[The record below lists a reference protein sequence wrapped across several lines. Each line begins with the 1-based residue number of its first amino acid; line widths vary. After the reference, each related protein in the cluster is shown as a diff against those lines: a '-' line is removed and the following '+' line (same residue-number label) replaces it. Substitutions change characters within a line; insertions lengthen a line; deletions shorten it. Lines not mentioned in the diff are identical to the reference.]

1 MKTVIRPET
10 EMKDSGIEWIG
21 NIPNDW
27 KVSRVGN
34 FFSFSSGDS
43 LTNEDI
49 RDDGMYLV
57 YGANGIRGYYFKYN
71 LDKKRILLGRVGAL
85 AGNVHIVDE
94 KVWVTEHAL
103 IASDKLNLVEEYYG
117 YVFESMNLIQYS
129 KSSAQPVISGDTLQ
143 KLRFPVPELSEQQAI
158 ADYLDET
165 CSKIDEI
172 IAEAKAS
179 IEEYK
184 ELKQSILF
192 ETMTR
197 GIQSDRKYKTC
208 DYEWL
213 GKVPEDWSLMKITH
227 ILDDNDSYPIGD
239 GDHGLIKTDSYK
251 SEGIPYIRVQNIG
264 WGTPLLMD
272 NVVYISKED
281 NERIKGS
288 QLKPGDV
295 LFVKTGATIGKT
307 AIVPNNIPTFIIDFV
322 NTKEDILKAFQPFY
336 QETSLA
342 QEINTDLIYK
352 TQRMLRAFKIYDD
365 ADIEK
370 INKIYFDGDKRKANK
385 IQAAITNAL
394 LPIQQKY
401 NALNQE
407 QRYQFRKLCRTFV
420 KWYGYITQIARMFDK
435 QMHNEYI
442 FCSYLAKVIPADP
455 SVPFALGDRVKLE
468 YYNLEKTFE
477 GSIDLVKEEKGIY
490 ESTRLKKPVK
500 MEETLSPLEQV
511 IEKINEQYMGNFT
524 EGDKVVIT
532 TLHQKLKNNKKL
544 VKSAQTDGRQIFEKN
559 IFPQL
564 FDDAAQEA
572 YSESIETYTKLFEDA
587 GKYRAIMGALAH
599 AMFEELQQRN
609 I

>member
-307 AIVPNNIPTFIIDFV
+307 AIVPNNIPIS
-322 NTKEDILKAFQPFY
+322 NTTSHVGKITVSKE
-336 QETSLA
+336 
-342 QEINTDLIYK
+342 
-352 TQRMLRAFKIYDD
+352 
-365 ADIEK
+365 
-370 INKIYFDGDKRKANK
+370 
-385 IQAAITNAL
+385 
-394 LPIQQKY
+394 
-401 NALNQE
+401 
-407 QRYQFRKLCRTFV
+407 
-420 KWYGYITQIARMFDK
+420 
-435 QMHNEYI
+435 HNSKYI
-442 FCSYLAKVIPADP
+442 FYLLSSFIGYKQFWDIAC
-455 SVPFALGDRVKLE
+455 
-468 YYNLEKTFE
+468 
-477 GSIDLVKEEKGIY
+477 
-490 ESTRLKKPVK
+490 PVC
-500 MEETLSPLEQV
+500 
-511 IEKINEQYMGNFT
+511 
-524 EGDKVVIT
+524 
-532 TLHQKLKNNKKL
+532 
-544 VKSAQTDGRQIFEKN
+544 
-559 IFPQL
+559 
-564 FDDAAQEA
+564 
-572 YSESIETYTKLFEDA
+572 
-587 GKYRAIMGALAH
+587 
-599 AMFEELQQRN
+599 
-609 I
+609 

>member
-71 LDKKRILLGRVGAL
+71 LDKKRICLDELAAL

-307 AIVPNNIPTFIIDFV
+307 AIVPNNIPISNTTSHVGKITVSKEHNSKYIFYLLSSFIGYKQFWDIACMKATRPELSISEIKQMKVLIPSTRDEEDEIV
-322 NTKEDILKAFQPFY
+322 EYLDNKLPEYETLICIKE
-336 QETSLA
+336 SL
-342 QEINTDLIYK
+342 INDLEAYKKSLIYEVV
-352 TQRMLRAFKIYDD
+352 T
-365 ADIEK
+365 
-370 INKIYFDGDKRKANK
+370 GKR
-385 IQAAITNAL
+385 
-394 LPIQQKY
+394 
-401 NALNQE
+401 
-407 QRYQFRKLCRTFV
+407 
-420 KWYGYITQIARMFDK
+420 
-435 QMHNEYI
+435 
-442 FCSYLAKVIPADP
+442 
-455 SVPFALGDRVKLE
+455 RV
-468 YYNLEKTFE
+468 
-477 GSIDLVKEEKGIY
+477 V
-490 ESTRLKKPVK
+490 
-500 MEETLSPLEQV
+500 
-511 IEKINEQYMGNFT
+511 
-524 EGDKVVIT
+524 
-532 TLHQKLKNNKKL
+532 
-544 VKSAQTDGRQIFEKN
+544 
-559 IFPQL
+559 
-564 FDDAAQEA
+564 
-572 YSESIETYTKLFEDA
+572 
-587 GKYRAIMGALAH
+587 
-599 AMFEELQQRN
+599 
-609 I
+609 

>member
-281 NERIKGS
+281 KERIKGS

-307 AIVPNNIPTFIIDFV
+307 AIVPNNIPISNTTSHVGKITVSKEHNSKYIFYLLSSFIGYKQFWDIACMKATRPELSISEIKQMKVLIPSTRDEEDEIV
-322 NTKEDILKAFQPFY
+322 EYLDNKLPEYETLICIKE
-336 QETSLA
+336 SL
-342 QEINTDLIYK
+342 INDLEAYKKSLIYEVV
-352 TQRMLRAFKIYDD
+352 T
-365 ADIEK
+365 
-370 INKIYFDGDKRKANK
+370 GKR
-385 IQAAITNAL
+385 
-394 LPIQQKY
+394 
-401 NALNQE
+401 
-407 QRYQFRKLCRTFV
+407 
-420 KWYGYITQIARMFDK
+420 
-435 QMHNEYI
+435 
-442 FCSYLAKVIPADP
+442 
-455 SVPFALGDRVKLE
+455 RV
-468 YYNLEKTFE
+468 
-477 GSIDLVKEEKGIY
+477 V
-490 ESTRLKKPVK
+490 
-500 MEETLSPLEQV
+500 
-511 IEKINEQYMGNFT
+511 
-524 EGDKVVIT
+524 
-532 TLHQKLKNNKKL
+532 
-544 VKSAQTDGRQIFEKN
+544 
-559 IFPQL
+559 
-564 FDDAAQEA
+564 
-572 YSESIETYTKLFEDA
+572 
-587 GKYRAIMGALAH
+587 
-599 AMFEELQQRN
+599 
-609 I
+609 

>member
-281 NERIKGS
+281 NERIKGC

-307 AIVPNNIPTFIIDFV
+307 AIVPNNIPISNTTSHVGKITVSKEHNSKYIFYLLSSFIGYKQFWDIACMKATRPELSISEIKQMKVLIPSTRDEEDEIV
-322 NTKEDILKAFQPFY
+322 EYLDNKLPEYETLICIKE
-336 QETSLA
+336 SL
-342 QEINTDLIYK
+342 INDLEAYKKSLIYEVV
-352 TQRMLRAFKIYDD
+352 T
-365 ADIEK
+365 
-370 INKIYFDGDKRKANK
+370 GKR
-385 IQAAITNAL
+385 
-394 LPIQQKY
+394 
-401 NALNQE
+401 
-407 QRYQFRKLCRTFV
+407 
-420 KWYGYITQIARMFDK
+420 
-435 QMHNEYI
+435 
-442 FCSYLAKVIPADP
+442 
-455 SVPFALGDRVKLE
+455 RV
-468 YYNLEKTFE
+468 
-477 GSIDLVKEEKGIY
+477 V
-490 ESTRLKKPVK
+490 
-500 MEETLSPLEQV
+500 
-511 IEKINEQYMGNFT
+511 
-524 EGDKVVIT
+524 
-532 TLHQKLKNNKKL
+532 
-544 VKSAQTDGRQIFEKN
+544 
-559 IFPQL
+559 
-564 FDDAAQEA
+564 
-572 YSESIETYTKLFEDA
+572 
-587 GKYRAIMGALAH
+587 
-599 AMFEELQQRN
+599 
-609 I
+609 

>member
-10 EMKDSGIEWIG
+10 DMKDSGIEWIG

-307 AIVPNNIPTFIIDFV
+307 AIVPNNIPKSNTTSHVGKITVSKEHNSKYIFYLLSSFIGYKQFWDIACMKATRPELSISEIKQMKVLIPSTRDEEDEIV
-322 NTKEDILKAFQPFY
+322 EYLDNKLPEYETLICIKE
-336 QETSLA
+336 SL
-342 QEINTDLIYK
+342 INDLEAYKKSLIYEVV
-352 TQRMLRAFKIYDD
+352 T
-365 ADIEK
+365 
-370 INKIYFDGDKRKANK
+370 GKR
-385 IQAAITNAL
+385 
-394 LPIQQKY
+394 
-401 NALNQE
+401 
-407 QRYQFRKLCRTFV
+407 
-420 KWYGYITQIARMFDK
+420 
-435 QMHNEYI
+435 
-442 FCSYLAKVIPADP
+442 
-455 SVPFALGDRVKLE
+455 RV
-468 YYNLEKTFE
+468 
-477 GSIDLVKEEKGIY
+477 V
-490 ESTRLKKPVK
+490 
-500 MEETLSPLEQV
+500 
-511 IEKINEQYMGNFT
+511 
-524 EGDKVVIT
+524 
-532 TLHQKLKNNKKL
+532 
-544 VKSAQTDGRQIFEKN
+544 
-559 IFPQL
+559 
-564 FDDAAQEA
+564 
-572 YSESIETYTKLFEDA
+572 
-587 GKYRAIMGALAH
+587 
-599 AMFEELQQRN
+599 
-609 I
+609 

>member
-307 AIVPNNIPTFIIDFV
+307 AIVPNNIPISNTTSHVGKITVSKEHNSKYIFYLLSSFIGYKQFWDIACMKATRPELSISEIKQMKVLIPSTRDE
-322 NTKEDILKAFQPFY
+322 EDEIVEYLDNKLPEY
-336 QETSLA
+336 ET
-342 QEINTDLIYK
+342 LIYIK
-352 TQRMLRAFKIYDD
+352 ESL
-365 ADIEK
+365 
-370 INKIYFDGDKRKANK
+370 IND
-385 IQAAITNAL
+385 
-394 LPIQQKY
+394 
-401 NALNQE
+401 
-407 QRYQFRKLCRTFV
+407 
-420 KWYGYITQIARMFDK
+420 
-435 QMHNEYI
+435 
-442 FCSYLAKVIPADP
+442 
-455 SVPFALGDRVKLE
+455 LE
-468 YYNLEKTFE
+468 AYKKSL
-477 GSIDLVKEEKGIY
+477 IY
-490 ESTRLKKPVK
+490 E
-500 MEETLSPLEQV
+500 
-511 IEKINEQYMGNFT
+511 
-524 EGDKVVIT
+524 VVT
-532 TLHQKLKNNKKL
+532 
-544 VKSAQTDGRQIFEKN
+544 
-559 IFPQL
+559 
-564 FDDAAQEA
+564 
-572 YSESIETYTKLFEDA
+572 
-587 GKYRAIMGALAH
+587 GKR
-599 AMFEELQQRN
+599 RVV
-609 I
+609 